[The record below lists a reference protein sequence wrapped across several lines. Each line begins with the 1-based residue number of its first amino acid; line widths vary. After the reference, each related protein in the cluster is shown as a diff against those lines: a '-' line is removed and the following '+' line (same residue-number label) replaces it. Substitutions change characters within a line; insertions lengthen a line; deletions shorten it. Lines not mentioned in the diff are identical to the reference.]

1 MNPYNFKTFPEYL
14 TNMIDYLVVNSSGL
28 TNFNVG
34 SRIRSLLEAIAYE
47 LSRSDADTLRGFISA
62 IREGMYGIFGFERK
76 PGTVSVGYITI
87 TRPTSQPTGNITYPI
102 FQIDLYGVKFETTQ
116 VNIMGDGQSQFTVEV
131 RSIETG
137 IENNILSF
145 SIDTDQGN
153 GTIIQLGV
161 DPILYNRIYNAVDF
175 VGGTEQESDA
185 DREGRFQAFIQNL
198 GKSTEQGIRA
208 EILKH
213 PQVIDAVVLSNI
225 NPFTGLSETG
235 WVTVYISDGTVSPP
249 QVLIDEILRIVEG
262 DPSDVVNY
270 PGLASAGV
278 RVFVGAIEVIEVD
291 ISVSI
296 DVKIGSS
303 LTDLQVQNLIA
314 SGAFQY
320 INYLPMGEDMLV
332 DTLRAYILRKSDD
345 FYRVYITSPV
355 ADVSVAANRMAKL
368 RNLTYGAIN
377 RVTPL

>member
-1 MNPYNFKTFPEYL
+1 MQPYNFKTFPEYL

-76 PGTVSVGYITI
+76 PGTVAVGYVTI
-87 TRPTSQPTGNITYPI
+87 TRPTSQPTGNIDYPI
-102 FQIDLYGVKFETTQ
+102 FQIDLYGVKFESTQ
-116 VNIMGDGQSQFTVEV
+116 VNVMGDGQPQFTIEV
-131 RSIETG
+131 KALDAGLEG
-137 IENNILSF
+137 NILSF

-153 GTIIQLGV
+153 GTIIPLGV
-161 DPILYNRIYNAVDF
+161 DPILYNRVYNAVDF
-175 VGGTEQESDA
+175 EGGTEQESDA

-213 PQVIDAVVLSNI
+213 PQVVEAVVLSNV

-235 WVTVYISDGTVSPP
+235 WVTIYISDGTVAPP
-249 QVLIDEILRIVEG
+249 QSLIDEITKIVEG
-262 DPSDVVNY
+262 DINDITNY
-270 PGLASAGV
+270 PGLAAAGV
-278 RVFVGAIEVIEVD
+278 RVYVGGIDVLEVD

-314 SGAFQY
+314 SGSFQY
-320 INYLPMGEDMLV
+320 INYLPMGEDMLIE
-332 DTLRAYILRKSDD
+332 TLKAYILRKTDD
-345 FYRVYITSPV
+345 FYRVYVTSPA
-355 ADVSVAANRMAKL
+355 ADVVVQPNKMAKL